1 MRNVVAI
8 AICLAGMTMFSG
20 CNKDEGVYTIKY
32 SPGMYSSGQ
41 NYSQSKSKGE
51 SVTLRDATYTR
62 DGFTQTGWSTKE
74 DGSAKDYSLNG
85 TYSEDSDI
93 TLFPFWEADNPDTS
107 DGYTLPTNV
116 KIIYE
121 SEVGGTLVTTTA
133 IKIGNNYYWKHVM
146 PGDVDEFY
154 LKYNNGSWAEY
165 EKNSEPI
172 IGMLNWTLGG
182 TYNAEEKDNEVETFF
197 LNFMVSAQWYTAM
210 KNATKG
216 GKETIAGVSTDVYTE
231 TSYGSTVV
239 LNHDPVTNLFFKV
252 TGTLT
257 GAHYEVTS
265 WDKSVTSFG
274 ITDLP

>member
-62 DGFTQTGWSTKE
+62 DGFTQTGWSTKA
-74 DGSAKDYSLNG
+74 DGSVKDYSLNG
-85 TYSEDSDI
+85 TYSDDVDV
-93 TLFPFWEADNPDTS
+93 TLFPFWKAGDDPGGDTK
-107 DGYTLPTNV
+107 YTLPTNV
-116 KIIYE
+116 KFTYE
-121 SEVGGTLVTTTA
+121 DQVGDVITTTTS
-133 IKIGNNYYWKHVM
+133 IKIGNNYYWKTIVA
-146 PGDVDEFY
+146 DVVDEHY
-154 LKYNNGSWAEY
+154 MKYNNGSWTEY
-165 EKNSEPI
+165 EKAPKLYIPDWSQS
-172 IGMLNWTLGG
+172 G
-182 TYNAEEKDNEVETFF
+182 TYNAEDKDYEIETFF
-197 LNFMVSAQWYTAM
+197 LNFMVSEWWYVDMET
-210 KNATKG
+210 ATKG
-216 GKETIAGVSTDVYTE
+216 GKETIAGVSTDVYTI
-231 TSYGSTVV
+231 TSYGITNV

-252 TGTLT
+252 TGNGTPPVR
-257 GAHYEVTS
+257 YEVTS